1 MEDYQNNEYTE
12 QKKSGRKYCQSC
24 GGEMNKNDVF
34 CPYCGAK
41 QNRGQ
46 RYYTTRPKERWVYIL
61 LAICFGCFGI
71 HNFYAGYNKTGLTQ
85 LLITVL
91 LGWVFGLGVLIT
103 FIWYIVDIIN
113 VTEDANGVP
122 FS

>member
-1 MEDYQNNEYTE
+1 MDDYKTNDFNE
-12 QKKSGRKYCQSC
+12 QKKTDRKYCQSC
-24 GGEMNKNDVF
+24 GGEINKEDVF

-41 QNRGQ
+41 QNNSQ
-46 RYYTTRPKERWVYIL
+46 VRYMNRPKERLIYIL
-61 LAICFGCFGI
+61 LAIFIGTLGI

-103 FIWYIVDIIN
+103 FIWVIVDIIS
-113 VTEDANGVP
+113 VTQDSDGVP
-122 FS
+122 FI